1 MWKTD
6 LSIKLKTLKRSRLQE
21 RNWRQINQEMHI
33 PQKNQRARIPR
44 TDNVI
49 GKEKSRNCL
58 K

>member
-1 MWKTD
+1 
-6 LSIKLKTLKRSRLQE
+6 
-21 RNWRQINQEMHI
+21 MHI
-33 PQKNQRARIPR
+33 PQKNQRARIPS